1 MRLTLEHLSKQFKNK
16 IAVDN
21 VNTVLKEGVYGF
33 LGANGA
39 GKTTLMQM
47 VCGIL
52 SPTAGE
58 VKVDG
63 VNNIK
68 MGEDFRDLLGYLPQE
83 FGYTPGFTAKDFM
96 LYIASI
102 KGLMPGY
109 AKRRS
114 EELFELVN
122 LKSDMNRKIRTFSGG
137 MKRRLGIAQ
146 ALLNDPKILIMDEP
160 TAGLDPKERAYFR
173 NVISEMSRDKI
184 IIISTHIV
192 SDIEFISD
200 QVLVMK
206 KGRFILQGT
215 TEELIAEIEGM
226 VWNDHQRG
234 ERHSERAAAHAR
246 CGPGRSGARGLRQ
259 RHDERRAG
267 LREGPGGAA
276 HRAEQPAGGAHRRDD
291 GHGVHR
297 VRAGQAAPEADRGNG
312 GRAGHGGA
320 LHRPAHVRGL
330 RQAL

>member
-83 FGYTPGFTAKDFM
+83 FGYTPGFTATDFM

-102 KGLMPGY
+102 
-109 AKRRS
+109 
-114 EELFELVN
+114 
-122 LKSDMNRKIRTFSGG
+122 
-137 MKRRLGIAQ
+137 
-146 ALLNDPKILIMDEP
+146 
-160 TAGLDPKERAYFR
+160 
-173 NVISEMSRDKI
+173 
-184 IIISTHIV
+184 
-192 SDIEFISD
+192 
-200 QVLVMK
+200 
-206 KGRFILQGT
+206 
-215 TEELIAEIEGM
+215 
-226 VWNDHQRG
+226 
-234 ERHSERAAAHAR
+234 
-246 CGPGRSGARGLRQ
+246 
-259 RHDERRAG
+259 
-267 LREGPGGAA
+267 
-276 HRAEQPAGGAHRRDD
+276 
-291 GHGVHR
+291 
-297 VRAGQAAPEADRGNG
+297 
-312 GRAGHGGA
+312 
-320 LHRPAHVRGL
+320 
-330 RQAL
+330 